1 MLGLTRSDLGDLN
14 LFRIIAMAGGF
25 RKAADQLDISPSA
38 LSRAMRN
45 LEERQG
51 VRLFHRT
58 NRSIKLTPAGQELL
72 QSLNAGF
79 DKIQLG
85 LENLNRYRDHPAGL
99 LRINVLSDAARLILA
114 PILAKYTELYP
125 DVRLEIAVQD
135 TVVDIINNGFDAG
148 IRYGDNVPE
157 DMIALRLCDDL
168 NWIIVASPDY
178 LKSAPPLQTPEDLQ
192 HHKCIGTRMGNGKIY
207 HWELERGKEKAVI
220 STDWSVIVN
229 ETILS
234 IEIAEKG
241 GGICYNLEHRV
252 ASQLAEGSLVRV
264 LPEWRSIGEAFY
276 LYYSNR
282 RQLPK
287 ALRALLEFIK
297 RYPFNF

>member
-1 MLGLTRSDLGDLN
+1 MSLLTRSDLGDLS
-14 LFRIIAMAGGF
+14 LFREIAESGGF
-25 RKAADQLDISPSA
+25 RKAADRLDMSPSA

-58 NRSIKLTPAGQELL
+58 NRSVKLTPAGQELL
-72 QSLNAGF
+72 QSIHIGF
-79 DKIQLG
+79 GEIESG
-85 LENLNRYRDHPAGL
+85 LEALNRYRDHPAGL

-114 PILAKYTELYP
+114 PILAKYTETYP

-135 TVVDIINNGFDAG
+135 TVIDIINNGFDAG

-157 DMIALRLCDDL
+157 DMIALRLCNDL
-168 NWIIVASPDY
+168 KWIIVASPDY
-178 LKSAPPLQTPEDLQ
+178 LELAPPLKIPADL
-192 HHKCIGTRMGNGKIY
+192 HHHHCIGTRMGNGKIY
-207 HWELERGKEKAVI
+207 HWELEQGEKRFILSA
-220 STDWSVIVN
+220 DWSIIVN

-234 IEIAEKG
+234 IELAEKG

-252 ASQLAEGSLVRV
+252 AKQLADGSLVRV
-264 LPEWRSIGEAFY
+264 LPEWGSIGEAFY

-287 ALRALLEFIK
+287 ALRALIDFIK
-297 RYPFNF
+297 AYPI

>member
-1 MLGLTRSDLGDLN
+1 MSLLTRSDLGDLS
-14 LFRIIAMAGGF
+14 LFREIAEAGGF
-25 RKAADQLDISPSA
+25 RKAADRLDMSPSA

-58 NRSIKLTPAGQELL
+58 NRSVQLTPAGRELL
-72 QSLNAGF
+72 QSIHIGF
-79 DKIQLG
+79 GEIESG
-85 LENLNRYRDHPAGL
+85 LEALNRYRDHPAGL

-114 PILAKYTELYP
+114 PILAKYTETYP

-135 TVVDIINNGFDAG
+135 TVIDIINNGFDAG

-157 DMIALRLCDDL
+157 DMIALRLCNDL
-168 NWIIVASPDY
+168 KWIIVASPEY
-178 LKSAPPLQTPEDLQ
+178 LESAPPLKIPADL
-192 HHKCIGTRMGNGKIY
+192 HHHQCIGTRMGNGKIY
-207 HWELERGKEKAVI
+207 HWELEQEEERFILSA
-220 STDWSVIVN
+220 DWSIIVN

-252 ASQLAEGSLVRV
+252 VKQLADGSLVRV
-264 LPEWRSIGEAFY
+264 LPEWGSIGEAFY

-287 ALRALLEFIK
+287 ALRALIDFIK
-297 RYPFNF
+297 IYPFYL